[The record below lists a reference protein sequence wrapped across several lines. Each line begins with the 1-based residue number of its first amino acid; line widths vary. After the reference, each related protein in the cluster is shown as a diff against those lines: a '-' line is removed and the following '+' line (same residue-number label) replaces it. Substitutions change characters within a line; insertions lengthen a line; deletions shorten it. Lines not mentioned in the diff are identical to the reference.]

1 MRYIKLAEQC
11 IKQIEEGQLALHS
24 KMPSL
29 RRFKHQH
36 NVSMT
41 TALNCYQH
49 LESLGWLIAKPQS
62 GYYVAQKSLLTDNIK
77 SPTLVSFQSSITDP
91 SPFKVIF

>member
-1 MRYIKLAEQC
+1 MRYLQLADHY
-11 IKQIEEGQLALHS
+11 ILQIQSGQLALHN

-29 RRFKHQH
+29 RRFKQLHG
-36 NVSMT
+36 VSMT

-62 GYYVAQKSLLTDNIK
+62 GYYVASQKLLKEK
-77 SPTLVSFQSSITDP
+77 SELPTLISFKSTLSDP
-91 SPFKVIF
+91 PV